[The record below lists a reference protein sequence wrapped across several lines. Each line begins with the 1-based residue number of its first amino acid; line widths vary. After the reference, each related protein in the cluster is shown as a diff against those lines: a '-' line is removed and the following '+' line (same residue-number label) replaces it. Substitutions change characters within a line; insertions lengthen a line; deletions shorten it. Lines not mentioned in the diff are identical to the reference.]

1 MTLFSLSLQYFTVL
15 IPWPPRLPG
24 GGAGEFGVL
33 PVLLFGRP
41 IQNVRHFLLE
51 SFMGHDGSSF
61 GDSKVFRIYT
71 FVMRMSQN
79 LTKFSKKETKTPL
92 VAL

>member
-15 IPWPPRLPG
+15 IPWPPRLPGPRLPG

-51 SFMGHDGSSF
+51 SFVWEEAIRVTILWRE
-61 GDSKVFRIYT
+61 DSVT
-71 FVMRMSQN
+71 
-79 LTKFSKKETKTPL
+79 
-92 VAL
+92 